1 MAYTPTFSQGVKF
14 IKIARID
21 DQGKDNTLSLQE
33 LDSIRIDYSDTD
45 IIEYPIVSISKYDTY
60 FLFGVAPTNATSST
74 DNQVLNYRF
83 SASFYT
89 GDTLIPAGSSK
100 SIPQDTGGSYSVLY
114 NNLNYFTASTGQ
126 YILGNLPNIPI
137 TFIVSASIT
146 GSGGGAANNILYLN
160 SSLGGNINSGSV
172 FLNPSGGGTLG
183 NINFTSTLTPT
194 INEEFSLIYSPGIT
208 SDLTIKFFATQSVAT
223 SSISDLVVL
232 QPYLDEDFFASDYN
246 VLAGNAVEPRVNS
259 LYMDVDYSIGIITA
273 SNQQAILSGS
283 ATRAAVQESNYTTAA
298 IISSRYIGK
307 ELNSAK
313 FNEWTV
319 GDISYGLTPNVSN
332 PEVNFISFN
341 TLGGT
346 SPQWGNNNVDMTQ
359 VGINYIINAN
369 GNATKPI
376 NESKGINL
384 GTIQQTFEESK
395 NAILALDNSE
405 TSGVNLTTLN
415 GSWPIYKSGYKIEP
429 ILYTQTASYD
439 SNGNIIGFGSA
450 SSITFVQGEQGPDVT
465 KNDYM
470 MYAAGT
476 NDILTEGM
484 ALPAGLHFSP
494 PTFIGASGSFRND
507 LLSFYSGS
515 VYNPTGSLTNL
526 KTEGYILDFHIK
538 IASEDLVTTLITYA
552 LQKSTNGGSSWSDL
566 KTTQIDYYNNIETN
580 MFYQE
585 RNVTTSSLY
594 RVAATS
600 IGASF
605 YLNPR
610 GQVTQYNSSR
620 PVTLNNKSYFWVT
633 QYPNSGI
640 GTCGAP
646 FWTTGSSANIL
657 LASTASDGLN
667 NYRNQKQ
674 KDINKSGFNPINLDF
689 EPQIYDEIR
698 FEGLEQLSFVITTVT
713 SSATNQM
720 ILNLN
725 QEIPNGVNLDYFLL
739 RRYVEDPSSI
749 ILDVNFPLTDNSSSI
764 NSAGNGNLKPQYITQ
779 ELESSIDTII
789 QNLKSQNL
797 I

>member
-14 IKIARID
+14 IKIARVD

-33 LDSIRIDYSDTD
+33 LNSIRIDYSNTD
-45 IIEYPIVSISKYDTY
+45 IIEYPIVSIAKYDTY

-89 GDTLIPAGSSK
+89 GDPLIPAGGSRILPGTTS
-100 SIPQDTGGSYSVLY
+100 GGYTVSY
-114 NNLNYFTASTGQ
+114 NNLNYFTASAGRYT
-126 YILGNLPNIPI
+126 LGNQPNIPI

-146 GSGGGAANNILYLN
+146 GSGGGAGTSTLFLTSTLN
-160 SSLGGNINSGSV
+160 GNINSGSA
-172 FLNPSGGGTLG
+172 FFNPSGGSTLG
-183 NINFTSTLTPT
+183 DINFTTTLTPI
-194 INEEFSLIYSPGIT
+194 INESFYLVFSPGVT

-232 QPYLDEDFFASDYN
+232 QPYLDENFFASDYN

-259 LYMDVDYSIGIITA
+259 FYMDVDYSAGIITA

-283 ATRAAVQESNYTTAA
+283 ATRAAVQESNYTTVA

-313 FNEWTV
+313 FNEWTE
-319 GDISYGLTPNVSN
+319 GDISYGKTPNVSN

-369 GNATKPI
+369 GNAAKPI
-376 NESKGINL
+376 NDSKGINL
-384 GTIQQTFEESK
+384 GTIQQSFEENK
-395 NAILALDNSE
+395 NATLALDNSE
-405 TSGVNLTTLN
+405 TSGANLTTLN

-439 SNGNIIGFGSA
+439 SNGNITGFGYFNTMS
-450 SSITFVQGEQGPDVT
+450 FVQGEQGPNT
-465 KNDYM
+465 LKNNYM

-476 NDILTEGM
+476 DDIITLGM
-484 ALPAGLHFSP
+484 TLPVGLNFST
-494 PTFIGASGSFRND
+494 PTFIGKSGSFRND
-507 LLSFYSGS
+507 LLPAYSGS
-515 VYNPTGSLTNL
+515 IYNPTGSLAQL
-526 KTEGYILDFHIK
+526 SGSGYILDFHIYL
-538 IASEDLVTTLITYA
+538 ASTTLDNPNDRRAAITVRWA
-552 LQKSTNGGSSWSDL
+552 LQKSTDTGATWRDL
-566 KTTQIDYYNNIETN
+566 RHTLTDYLSNSVSNI
-580 MFYQE
+580 FYQDKSA
-585 RNVTTSSLY
+585 TTSSLY
-594 RVAATS
+594 RVAATAVGQTQGGNPS
-600 IGASF
+600 V
-605 YLNPR
+605 YL
-610 GQVTQYNSSR
+610 T
-620 PVTLNNKSYFWVT
+620 NKSYFQVT
-633 QYPNSGI
+633 QYPNPGT
-640 GTCGAP
+640 GTCTTP

-667 NYRNQKQ
+667 NYRTQKQ
-674 KDINKSGFNPINLDF
+674 KDIAKSGFNPINLDF

-698 FEGLEQLSFVITTVT
+698 FEGLEQLSFAITNVT

-720 ILNLN
+720 ILNLD

-764 NSAGNGNLKPQYITQ
+764 NSAGNGILKPQYITK
-779 ELESSIDTII
+779 ELESSIDTIV

>member
-14 IKIARID
+14 IKIARVD

-45 IIEYPIVSISKYDTY
+45 IIEYPIVSIAKYDTY

-89 GDTLIPAGSSK
+89 GDTLIPGGSSK
-100 SIPQDTGGSYSVLY
+100 YIPEDTGGSYSVLY

-126 YILGNLPNIPI
+126 YTLGNLPNIPI

-146 GSGGGAANNILYLN
+146 GSGGGAGNNILYLN
-160 SSLGGNINSGSV
+160 SSLGGNINSGSA

-183 NINFTSTLTPT
+183 DINFTSTLTPT
-194 INEEFSLIYSPGIT
+194 INEEFSLIYSPGII

-232 QPYLDEDFFASDYN
+232 QPYLDENFFASDYN

-259 LYMDVDYSIGIITA
+259 FYMDVDYAAGVITA

-283 ATRAAVQESNYTTAA
+283 ATRATVQESNYTTAA
-298 IISSRYIGK
+298 IINSRYIGR

-313 FNEWTV
+313 FNEWTI
-319 GDISYGLTPNVSN
+319 GDIAYGLTPNVSN

-359 VGINYIINAN
+359 VGVNYIINAN

-376 NESKGINL
+376 NDSKGINL
-384 GTIQQTFEESK
+384 GTIQQSFEENK

-405 TSGVNLTTLN
+405 TSGANLSTLN
-415 GSWPIYKSGYKIEP
+415 GQWPIYKSGYKIEP

-439 SNGNIIGFGSA
+439 SNGNVTGFGYFTSM
-450 SSITFVQGEQGPDVT
+450 SFVRGEQGPDNS
-465 KNDYM
+465 KNNYM

-476 NDILTEGM
+476 DDILTLGM
-484 ALPAGLHFSP
+484 LLPAGLHFSP
-494 PTFIGASGSFRND
+494 PTFIGDSGSFDNS
-507 LLSFYSGS
+507 SFSVGS
-515 VYNPTGSLTNL
+515 VYSPIGSLTNL
-526 KTEGYILDFHIK
+526 KTDGYILDFNIFL
-538 IASEDLVTTLITYA
+538 APTTYENPNDRRGDIVITWA
-552 LQKSTNGGSSWSDL
+552 LQKSIDAGTTWTNIITINTYYD
-566 KTTQIDYYNNIETN
+566 TQDSTSLFFQETN
-580 MFYQE
+580 A
-585 RNVTTSSLY
+585 TTTSLY
-594 RVAATS
+594 RVAAIN
-600 IGASF
+600 IGTINNGSGGTGSPSV
-605 YLNPR
+605 YL
-610 GQVTQYNSSR
+610 T
-620 PVTLNNKSYFWVT
+620 NKSYFSVT
-633 QYPNSGI
+633 QYPNP
-640 GTCGAP
+640 GTGVCTAP

-667 NYRNQKQ
+667 NYRTQKQ
-674 KDINKSGFNPINLDF
+674 KDIAKSGFNPINLDF

-698 FEGLEQLSFVITTVT
+698 FKGLEQLSFVITNVT

-720 ILNLN
+720 ILNLDRD
-725 QEIPNGVNLDYFLL
+725 IPNGVDLNYFLL

-764 NSAGNGNLKPQYITQ
+764 NSAGNGILKPQYITK
-779 ELESSIDTII
+779 ELESGIDTII
-789 QNLKSQNL
+789 QNLKNQNL